1 MANFEDAYKKLLIK
15 EGGYVHDSD
24 DSGGETYRG
33 ISRRYNPTWEGWDI
47 IDTYKRK
54 YGGKSLKK
62 KIESDDKLE
71 DLAAKLYKEKYW
83 DVFELDNV
91 PSQGVAFQMFDTNVN
106 CGNAAAIRFAERCL
120 DRNIT
125 GRWTLSLLNDL
136 VSIKA

>member
-54 YGGKSLKK
+54 
-62 KIESDDKLE
+62 
-71 DLAAKLYKEKYW
+71 
-83 DVFELDNV
+83 
-91 PSQGVAFQMFDTNVN
+91 
-106 CGNAAAIRFAERCL
+106 
-120 DRNIT
+120 
-125 GRWTLSLLNDL
+125 
-136 VSIKA
+136 